1 MCKNRSCSSQNTK
14 QHKIKT
20 QSILNKNNKQGRK
33 IWKQQPTTNCPHR
46 NANLSPSPGHARVWV
61 SGPKWLYLYYSNW
74 SYWVGQWNEN
84 NGNNTQNTNKKSEP
98 KPKQRWWPQQHFS
111 SFGVKNQEPQ
121 GIGAMKKRGQSI
133 QPANLTGAA
142 LENCSAPLHTKLTRM
157 LRNGN
162 AQKTTDSGATADGT
176 GVTFNYANK
185 RNQLFNNSFK

>member
-1 MCKNRSCSSQNTK
+1 MKTTTNNQLSTQKCKFISLPRTRTSLGQWPEMTLLVLLKLKLLGRSVK
-14 QHKIKT
+14 
-20 QSILNKNNKQGRK
+20 
-33 IWKQQPTTNCPHR
+33 WKQWQQHTKH
-46 NANLSPSPGHARVWV
+46 
-61 SGPKWLYLYYSNW
+61 
-74 SYWVGQWNEN
+74 QQE
-84 NGNNTQNTNKKSEP
+84 SEP